1 MTTDR
6 GRTDPADEEREL
18 AERVRARLQDTQRV
32 VRERLDE
39 PIAQATRVTRRTLGW
54 FPVRV
59 WRLFLQR
66 NGLLLAA
73 GMSYQSL
80 FAIFAVLYLAF
91 AAVGL
96 WLGGSPQAVQ
106 GLIDLINRY
115 IPGLIGGESSLV
127 STDQVQDVASG
138 GRGLLGVTGA
148 VAAIV
153 VIWTAI
159 GFVTYARRAVRD
171 IFGLPYDSRSYVLL
185 KARDFLAALVFGVA
199 LLLGAVVGSFT
210 TWAIDL
216 VWSLLGLDGDS
227 FWSSVSVRGASLL
240 VAFVINSAAL
250 AALYR
255 FLIGAALR
263 WRRILPGSLMGGAAL
278 AVVQLGAG
286 LLLLYAP
293 RNPLLATFTAFIGF
307 LLLFRVVGVV
317 ILVASAWIAVAAA
330 DRHVAIVPTSDAE
343 RRAIEREARLVV
355 ARVDLRRARQEQ
367 TEAPWWRSRAARR
380 RVAQAEL
387 EVEQLEAED
396 GEDVGGR
403 R

>member
-1 MTTDR
+1 M
-6 GRTDPADEEREL
+6 
-18 AERVRARLQDTQRV
+18 RARLQDAQRV

-171 IFGLPYDSRSYVLL
+171 IF
-185 KARDFLAALVFGVA
+185 
-199 LLLGAVVGSFT
+199 
-210 TWAIDL
+210 
-216 VWSLLGLDGDS
+216 
-227 FWSSVSVRGASLL
+227 
-240 VAFVINSAAL
+240 
-250 AALYR
+250 
-255 FLIGAALR
+255 
-263 WRRILPGSLMGGAAL
+263 
-278 AVVQLGAG
+278 
-286 LLLLYAP
+286 
-293 RNPLLATFTAFIGF
+293 
-307 LLLFRVVGVV
+307 
-317 ILVASAWIAVAAA
+317 
-330 DRHVAIVPTSDAE
+330 
-343 RRAIEREARLVV
+343 
-355 ARVDLRRARQEQ
+355 
-367 TEAPWWRSRAARR
+367 
-380 RVAQAEL
+380 
-387 EVEQLEAED
+387 
-396 GEDVGGR
+396 
-403 R
+403 